1 MIDWTAVASLIIG
14 DSLLYMDFNGEV
26 LPLEPE
32 TVKELYVPLSE
43 PMSGTGTGEILPGQ
57 IIAVILEDN
66 GKKQTCFASPQEG
79 TKIQREE
86 LTRLM
91 GTEPERGRG
100 CFIYNRRK

>member
-1 MIDWTAVASLIIG
+1 MIDWTEVASLIIG
-14 DSLLYMDFNGEV
+14 DSLLYMDFKGEV

-43 PMSGTGTGEILPGQ
+43 TGTGEILPGK

-66 GKKQTCFASPQEG
+66 GKQQTCFASPQEG
-79 TKIQREE
+79 TKILLEE

-91 GTEPERGRG
+91 GTEPERGIG
-100 CFIYNRRK
+100 CFIYTRRCRCR